1 MSRQSRSE
9 SLKQDYIVIRDQ
21 SGRVKRVT
29 FPGDINVSGII
40 ELASAINF
48 STAEYIPTSS
58 SVQLGKETCSLINNS
73 GRQTSLSITIPNGSN
88 NGEIKLIKDSG
99 GNSATYAITITG
111 SIDIGD
117 ITLAVNNGGYIFI
130 WWINKWYVIS
140 DYGSVGG
147 SGGAPTNAQ
156 YLTLATNA
164 TLSAER
170 VLAVSTNLTLTDGG
184 AGGTATLDLSTT
196 GITPGSYTSTN
207 LTVDDR
213 GRITAISNGSSG
225 GAPTGAQYLTLAT
238 DATLTAERVLT
249 ASSNLTLTDGG
260 AGSTATLDLANTT
273 VSPGTYIAPTLQ
285 IDSKGRITSASNT
298 NPWEPVPYTVLAGTK
313 NNQFTQF
320 LAVSAFDFDASV
332 ATSTG
337 LAPPGYNG
345 TYSVYFSAI
354 VETSTTAITGA
365 LRLYNVT
372 TASPV
377 AGSVIQFSSSVPT
390 QYTSANLSGSFP
402 SGLNVYE
409 LQLAVSAAGSN
420 NRATCKGAKL
430 LIKWS

>member
-29 FPGDINVSGII
+29 FPGDISISGII

-48 STAEYIPTSS
+48 STAEYIPKSS
-58 SVQLGKETCSLINNS
+58 SIQLGKETCSLINNS
-73 GRQTSLSITIPNGSN
+73 GRQTSLSITIPNGTN
-88 NGEIKLIKDSG
+88 NGEIRLIKDSG

-184 AGGTATLDLSTT
+184 AGGTATLDL
-196 GITPGSYTSTN
+196 
-207 LTVDDR
+207 
-213 GRITAISNGSSG
+213 
-225 GAPTGAQYLTLAT
+225 
-238 DATLTAERVLT
+238 
-249 ASSNLTLTDGG
+249 
-260 AGSTATLDLANTT
+260 ANTT
-273 VSPGTYIAPTLQ
+273 VSPGSYIAPTLQ

-298 NPWEPVPYTVLAGTK
+298 NPWEPVPYTILAGTK

-332 ATSTG
+332 ATTTG
-337 LAPPGYNG
+337 LAPSGYNG
-345 TYSVYFSAI
+345 TYAVYFSAI